1 MRKTLT
7 ALMIGATLLGAD
19 PALAGNTADII
30 QQGGGYNSIKAKQ
43 SGYDNDFAAVQD
55 GYANRLKLKQR
66 GCINKAGVAQDGLF
80 NRVKLK
86 QKQMKWC

>member
-1 MRKTLT
+1 MTKTFAT
-7 ALMIGATLLGAD
+7 LMIGAALLGAA

-43 SGYDNDFAAVQD
+43 SGYDNDFASYQD
-55 GYANRLKLKQR
+55 GYANSLKLKQR
-66 GCINKAGVAQDGLF
+66 GCNNTAGAFQDGLF

-86 QKQMKWC
+86 QKSWC

>member
-7 ALMIGATLLGAD
+7 ALMIGATLFGAV

-30 QQGGGYNSIKAKQ
+30 QQGGGYNSIYAKQ
-43 SGYDNDFAAVQD
+43 KGYDNDFASSQD

-66 GCINKAGVAQDGLF
+66 GCYNTAGAFQDGAF

-86 QKQMKWC
+86 QKQMPWC

>member
-1 MRKTLT
+1 MREALA
-7 ALMIGATLLGAD
+7 ALMIGATLFGAA

-66 GCINKAGVAQDGLF
+66 GCNNTAGVFQDGLF
-80 NRVKLK
+80 NKAKLK
-86 QKQMKWC
+86 QKQMRWC